1 VTVGI
6 LALHYVTSDP
16 TEKQLGMK
24 QPDSPK
30 EPRPISTVQ
39 SRTGHKLPSNVTQ
52 VCVGDHDADQ
62 DVITVPNRILVR
74 KTYDV
79 QFEEIRLPSINITS
93 IDKKHLAEV
102 IEEVGP

>member
-1 VTVGI
+1 
-6 LALHYVTSDP
+6 
-16 TEKQLGMK
+16 M
-24 QPDSPK
+24 
-30 EPRPISTVQ
+30 
-39 SRTGHKLPSNVTQ
+39 
-52 VCVGDHDADQ
+52 CVGDHDADQ

-79 QFEEIRLPSINITS
+79 QFEEVRLPSINITS